1 MTIDKAQL
9 KALAEAANAV
19 TTDVNI
25 TMAVGSAPEEVK
37 AVQDFLQQAMPK
49 TILALLAEIERL
61 SPPAGQV
68 SYQQQMEAW
77 KSASSQ
83 DLRARGELMIQVDEL
98 KAENETLRTQAQ
110 DALSGQLHLI
120 NERDLLVLEV
130 EELRKDAERYRWL
143 RDKQTF
149 IWLIQDWFPGEAMLT
164 NVDADIDAAMAKE
177 VSHG

>member
-61 SPPAGQV
+61 EGCEEVLRQLA
-68 SYQQQMEAW
+68 SYVGSGGYNAPEVDPEVFAKKILDGINILNDPLAQLAE
-77 KSASSQ
+77 K
-83 DLRARGELMIQVDEL
+83 RAEERDQL
-98 KAENETLRTQAQ
+98 KAENEA
-110 DALSGQLHLI
+110 
-120 NERDLLVLEV
+120 
-130 EELRKDAERYRWL
+130 LRKDAERYRWL

-149 IWLIQDWFPGEAMLT
+149 IWLIQDWFPGAEFTDVGAE
-164 NVDADIDAAMAKE
+164 IDAAMAKDA
-177 VSHG
+177 SHG